1 MRTVAISLAENCKM
15 DNSELITELLQAL
28 TNDVRDIG
36 QAVRKPSTGSSIDYG
51 PRLDAL
57 TKAVEALPDRL
68 KPAPASPDLS
78 AFADQFNR
86 IEHNSRQHPD
96 RKASQY
102 VQIGAYASGLLVVLL
117 VIATGLAFSWRK
129 ERDKYVQAHSHDNWR
144 VRYTKQANPKY
155 YSFMEGKFTKDPTIH
170 LWVAEQEQ
178 ADQKRDLARKAAEQ
192 AKALTKQANQLE
204 GQKRKPNS

>member
-1 MRTVAISLAENCKM
+1 M

-28 TNDVRDIG
+28 IEDVKAIKKEVKRPPTESP
-36 QAVRKPSTGSSIDYG
+36 VDYG
-51 PRLDAL
+51 PRLEAL

-68 KPAPASPDLS
+68 KQAPASPDQS
-78 AFADQFNR
+78 AIMAQLDR

-96 RKASQY
+96 YKASQY

-117 VIATGLAFSWRK
+117 VIATGLAFSWRH
-129 ERDKYVQAHSHDNWR
+129 ERDEYVQAHSHDNWR

-170 LWVAEQEQ
+170 QWVAEQEQ

-192 AKALTKQANQLE
+192 AKALTKQANRLGGEQSQPE
-204 GQKRKPNS
+204 P